1 MNRQIV
7 FQDRIPPGRTMI
19 AALLLCGLLTS
30 DLVRNQ
36 AMAQV
41 PAGQAQQ
48 LATTSLRAGMHLI
61 TAEVA
66 RTPQEHAIGL
76 MWRKDMP
83 TNHGMIFVFPK
94 SGVQCFWM
102 KNTLLPLSIAFIN
115 DQGKVVNVDEMKPQ
129 TEESHCSAEP
139 VRYVLEMNTG
149 WFAKRGIKA
158 GSLIQGGPFDL
169 R

>member
-1 MNRQIV
+1 MNGQIV
-7 FQDRIPPGRTMI
+7 LQDRITPGRTVLV
-19 AALLLCGLLTS
+19 ALSLCGLLS
-30 DLVRNQ
+30 GGLVSSR
-36 AMAQV
+36 AMAQAPV
-41 PAGQAQQ
+41 GQAQQ
-48 LATTSLRAGMHLI
+48 LPTTSLRAGMHLI

-94 SGVQCFWM
+94 AGVQCFWM

-129 TEESHCSAEP
+129 TEESHCSVEP

-149 WFAKRGIKA
+149 WFAKRGIMA
-158 GSLIQGGPFDL
+158 GSLIQGGPFEV

>member
-1 MNRQIV
+1 MNGQIV
-7 FQDRIPPGRTMI
+7 LQDRITPGRMVL
-19 AALLLCGLLTS
+19 AALSLCGFLMGSPTS
-30 DLVRNQ
+30 AR
-36 AMAQV
+36 AQTQGL
-41 PAGQAQQ
+41 AGQPQQ
-48 LATTSLRAGMHLI
+48 LATTTLRAGMHLI

-66 RTPQEHAIGL
+66 RSPQEHAIGL
-76 MWRKDMP
+76 MWRKEMP
-83 TNHGMIFVFPK
+83 SHHGMIFVFPK

-129 TEESHCSAEP
+129 TEDSHCSAEP

-158 GSLIQGGPFDL
+158 GSLIQGGPFDA